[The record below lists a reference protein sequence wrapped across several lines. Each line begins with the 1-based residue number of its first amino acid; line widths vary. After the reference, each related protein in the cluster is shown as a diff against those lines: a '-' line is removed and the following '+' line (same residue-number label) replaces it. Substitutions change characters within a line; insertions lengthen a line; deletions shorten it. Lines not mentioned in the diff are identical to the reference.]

1 MFTIFGDESAD
12 EMKQRVFAIAGVMGR
27 EAQWDELIDKWVKR
41 TGGKEFHAAECESEY
56 ANDPDRDKHRE
67 NLRMYADLAQLIA
80 NSGLRGWGV
89 SMDLA
94 GWREFFPEVFR
105 DIPYYKC
112 FVEVS
117 DRLIRE
123 AAKLGERKVKF
134 TFDNRQESEKNTGF
148 LYDWI
153 VNQSEWKERNIFLDL
168 EISFSSRKNPRIQVA
183 DLLARETM
191 KDLDNRIGP
200 VKRKMRRSMEALA
213 TNGRFHFE
221 HLMREYFEAY
231 RKSMDSGQLE
241 ERMGISR
248 QDYAQWLQDTQQID
262 NMSNR
267 FRFLIWFE
275 AEELK
280 RKNEP
285 QS

>member
-1 MFTIFGDESAD
+1 
-12 EMKQRVFAIAGVMGR
+12 
-27 EAQWDELIDKWVKR
+27 
-41 TGGKEFHAAECESEY
+41 
-56 ANDPDRDKHRE
+56 
-67 NLRMYADLAQLIA
+67 
-80 NSGLRGWGV
+80 
-89 SMDLA
+89 MDLA